1 MEKIELFPGLC
12 LYLNVDKNREETFF
26 AMQYAELPWQE
37 ALIAESRY
45 KEHRGKGLK
54 EIRDADIVG
63 IPRDLTGEE
72 ADGVRLLNGVI
83 DELFKECEKDFIES
97 NSVSVKSREENY
109 QLLRYTEGQFIVPHI
124 DSTEEFPRK
133 VTMVY
138 YPNDDYTGGEIEFP
152 DINMTLK
159 PPANSAVLFLADS
172 ENFKH
177 ASRKIMS
184 GTKYAVVA
192 LWH

>member
-12 LYLNVDKNREETFF
+12 LYLNVDKNREETLFI
-26 AMQYAELPWQE
+26 MQHAKLPWQE

-45 KEHRGKGLK
+45 KEHQGKDLK

-63 IPRDLTGEE
+63 IPRNLTGKE
-72 ADGVRLLNGVI
+72 AKGVQLLNGLI
-83 DELFKECEKDFIES
+83 DELFRECEKDFIES
-97 NSVSVKSREENY
+97 NSVSVKSREEHY
-109 QLLRYTEGQFIVPHI
+109 QLLRYTKGQFIVPHI

-138 YPNDDYTGGEIEFP
+138 YPNDDYVGGEIEFDNI
-152 DINMTLK
+152 DIVLK

-177 ASRKIMS
+177 ASKKVVY
-184 GTKYAVVA
+184 GEKYAVVG
-192 LWH
+192 LWQ